1 MSLPDPHN
9 PYSFERFLER
19 RDRFDYYADDPLLVS
34 LVARSAGDE
43 APGIDARLREFSRR
57 ASFRWRDLAELGAL
71 PENRPRLEPWDGHG
85 NRVDRIL
92 RPAETEILEREVFGA
107 GLFSRATPRWER
119 LAKLLVLH
127 QNGEAGVTC
136 ALACTEGLIALVEA
150 HLETAHPEVRR
161 ILHHCREGID
171 GDFGRGSQF
180 LTEIQGGS
188 EVPANLVEAV
198 PDGDRFRLY
207 GVKFFCSACHT
218 DYAVVT
224 AKVSG
229 SEDVST
235 FLVPARVPAGR
246 GLARPNGHEIRRL
259 KRKLGTC
266 ELPTSEIEYRGAVGW
281 AVGPLGRGVANVV
294 GHVLTTS
301 RIHVS
306 ISNAATNLRAAR
318 EARMYAE
325 FREVF
330 GRPVGRYPIGAAW
343 LAGIERTARRTLA
356 GLFAVYG
363 ELLALEGRLTAGLP
377 QDAELALRRRKL
389 RLRIAIML
397 QKATTTQ
404 DTIDL
409 VHSALSILGG
419 HGVMECFSALPRLL
433 RDAYINEQ
441 WEGPRGLL
449 LSQIH
454 EDLRRV
460 ASWYPAE
467 ELVSDLLHGADT
479 VPSSELGRRVAGLCA
494 TDFLEGPPT
503 DEAQARALEWDRT
516 AGDLFHAF
524 QDRALA
530 AVAGQ

>member
-9 PYSFERFLER
+9 PYSFEPFLER
-19 RDRFDYYADDPLLVS
+19 RDRFDYYADDPFLQR
-34 LVARSAGDE
+34 LVAQQAGDE
-43 APGIDARLREFSRR
+43 ASPIDARLREFSRR
-57 ASFRWRDLAELGAL
+57 ASFRWRDLAESGAL
-71 PENRPRLEPWDGHG
+71 PENRPRLEHYDGHG

-92 RPAETEILEREVFGA
+92 RPAETELLEREVFGS
-107 GLFSRATPRWER
+107 GLFSQATPRWER
-119 LAKLLVLH
+119 LAKLVLLH

-150 HLETAHPEVRR
+150 HRESAHPEVRR
-161 ILHHCREGID
+161 ILHHCREGVD

-188 EVPANLVEAV
+188 DVPANRVEAV
-198 PDGDRFRLY
+198 PDGDCFRLH

-235 FLVPARVPAGR
+235 FLVPARIAGEGGGR
-246 GLARPNGHEIRRL
+246 RNGYEIRRL
-259 KRKLGTC
+259 KRKLGTI
-266 ELPTSEIEYRGAVGW
+266 ELPTAEIEYRGAVGY

-306 ISNAATNLRAAR
+306 ISNAATSLRAAR

-330 GRPVGRYPIGAAW
+330 GRPVGSYPIGAAW
-343 LAGIERTARRTLA
+343 LRQLERTAERAVA

-377 QDAELALRRRKL
+377 RDDELTLRRRKL

-397 QKATTTQ
+397 QKATTTK
-404 DTIDL
+404 DTIDQ
-409 VHSALSILGG
+409 VHGALSIFGG

-454 EDLRRV
+454 QDLRRV
-460 ASWYPAE
+460 ADWYPAE
-467 ELVSDLLHGADT
+467 ELVRDLLHGADDTT
-479 VPSSELGRRVAGLCA
+479 VRTLAQRVRALCA
-494 TDFLEGPPT
+494 TDFLDGPAT
-503 DEAQARALEWDRT
+503 DEAQRQALEWDRV
-516 AGDLFHAF
+516 AGELFHAF

-530 AVAGQ
+530 TLADQ